1 MSTIGKAIQR
11 LRKSQGLTQ
20 IQLSK
25 LTGFNQNTISNHE
38 RGNRS
43 VDEID
48 INIYAKALGVSPKD
62 LFESYHDGIELAQ
75 YIGSRIKY
83 YRKLNKMN
91 QDELAIVLNTTKQ
104 SISRYEK
111 GIRKASQDVLFQMC
125 DVFNVTIDDFFPNK
139 KDDSN
144 KTLDYLLVVL
154 KTLNADRQAK
164 VYDFAMKQLKEQN
177 DTVVY

>member
-62 LFESYHDGIELAQ
+62 LFASYDDGIELVQ

-104 SISRYEK
+104 SVSRYEK
-111 GIRKASQDVLFQMC
+111 GIRKASQDILFQMC
-125 DVFNVTIDDFFPNK
+125 DIFNVTIDDFFPNK

-144 KTLDYLLVVL
+144 KTLDYLMVVL
-154 KTLNADRQAK
+154 KTLNADRQSK

-177 DTVVY
+177 EEN

>member
-1 MSTIGKAIQR
+1 MSTIGKAIQKI
-11 LRKSQGLTQ
+11 RKNQGLTQ
-20 IQLSK
+20 VQLSK

-43 VDEID
+43 IDEID
-48 INIYAKALGVSPKD
+48 INIYAKALEVSPTD
-62 LFESYHDGIELAQ
+62 LFTSYNDEIELAQ

-111 GIRKASQDVLFQMC
+111 GIRKASQEILFQLC

-144 KTLDYLLVVL
+144 KILDYLLVIL
-154 KTLNADRQAK
+154 KTLNSDRQEK
-164 VYDFAMKQLKEQN
+164 VYDYAMEQLKEQN

>member
-1 MSTIGKAIQR
+1 MSTIGKAIQK
-11 LRKSQGLTQ
+11 LRKNQGLTQ
-20 IQLSK
+20 VQLSK

-48 INIYAKALGVSPKD
+48 INIYAKALGVSPKE
-62 LFESYHDGIELAQ
+62 LFTSHNDEIELAQ
-75 YIGSRIKY
+75 YIGSRIKL

-91 QDELAIVLNTTKQ
+91 QDKLATILNTTKQ

-111 GIRKASQDVLFQMC
+111 GIRKPSQDILFQMC
-125 DVFNVTIDDFFPNK
+125 DVFNVTIDDFFPA
-139 KDDSN
+139 KDDNN
-144 KTLDYLLVVL
+144 KTLDYLMVIL
-154 KTLNADRQAK
+154 KTLNADRQSK

-177 DTVVY
+177 EEN

>member
-20 IQLSK
+20 NQLSK

-62 LFESYHDGIELAQ
+62 LFASYDDGIELAQ

-83 YRKLNKMN
+83 YRKLKKMN

-104 SISRYEK
+104 SVSRYEK
-111 GIRKASQDVLFQMC
+111 GIRKASQEILFQLC

-139 KDDSN
+139 KDDN
-144 KTLDYLLVVL
+144 DKTLDYLMVVL
-154 KTLNADRQAK
+154 KTLHSDRQAK

-177 DTVVY
+177 DTISF

>member
-1 MSTIGKAIQR
+1 MSRIGKAIQKI
-11 LRKSQGLTQ
+11 RKNQGLTQ
-20 IQLSK
+20 VQLSK

-43 VDEID
+43 IDEID
-48 INIYAKALGVSPKD
+48 INIYAQALGVSPKE
-62 LFESYHDGIELAQ
+62 LFTSYNDGTELAH

-91 QDELAIVLNTTKQ
+91 QDELAKVLNTTKQ

-125 DVFNVTIDDFFPNK
+125 DIFNVTIDDFFPSK
-139 KDDSN
+139 HDSD
-144 KTLDYLLVVL
+144 KIIDYLMVVL
-154 KTLNADRQAK
+154 KTLNPDRKTK

>member
-1 MSTIGKAIQR
+1 MSKVGEAIQNI
-11 LRKSQGLTQ
+11 RKSKGLTQ
-20 IQLSK
+20 LQLSK

-48 INIYAKALGVSPKD
+48 INIYAKALGVSPKE
-62 LFESYHDGIELAQ
+62 LFTSHNDEIELAQ
-75 YIGSRIKY
+75 YIGSRIKL

-91 QDELAIVLNTTKQ
+91 QDKLATILNTTKQ

-111 GIRKASQDVLFQMC
+111 GIRKPSQDILFQMC
-125 DVFNVTIDDFFPNK
+125 DVFNVTIDDFFPA
-139 KDDSN
+139 KDDNN
-144 KTLDYLLVVL
+144 KTLDYLMVIL
-154 KTLNADRQAK
+154 KTLNADRQSK

-177 DTVVY
+177 EEN

>member
-43 VDEID
+43 IDEID
-48 INIYAKALGVSPKD
+48 INIYAKALGVSPTD
-62 LFESYHDGIELAQ
+62 LFASYNDEIELAQ

-111 GIRKASQDVLFQMC
+111 GIRKASQEILFQLC

-144 KTLDYLLVVL
+144 KTLDYLLVIL

-177 DTVVY
+177 NEI